1 MKDKDTIEIKKLI
14 IDFIQWVQKTNKMP
28 IFDIFIEYVFQ
39 TQNIAKFKKINDLL
53 DENKFNIL
61 FVKTAKFLY
70 D

>member
-1 MKDKDTIEIKKLI
+1 MNTIEIKKLL
-14 IDFIQWVQKTNKMP
+14 IDFIQWVKKTNKDP
-28 IFDIFIEYVFQ
+28 IFDTFIEYAFY
-39 TQNIAKFKKINDLL
+39 TQNISKFKKINDLL